1 MPCACLLMICYKY
14 IRSVGM
20 NLSMH
25 ISGYTYATSMS
36 NIPMPPVS
44 TNINHGRF
52 AYLTWSSG
60 NIWPLV
66 LSHAHASRWWAASH
80 DAKVQAAGGI
90 AVANKEVQPP
100 RYVGQK
106 YESARCMRMRMVL
119 CHQRLGLAD
128 MASDRSSIPPGA
140 VGSTDRRQHD
150 RNGTRC
156 VAHDDA
162 GRMQRNK
169 ACG

>member
-1 MPCACLLMICYKY
+1 MGCYKY
-14 IRSVGM
+14 ICHLLLEWIHQCIYRVTHTPYRCQM
-20 NLSMH
+20 YQ
-25 ISGYTYATSMS
+25 I
-36 NIPMPPVS
+36 IPPDIAD
-44 TNINHGRF
+44 INHDRPS
-52 AYLTWSSG
+52 YLTTLG
-60 NIWPLV
+60 LV
-66 LSHAHASRWWAASH
+66 LFGRRFCHTRASRWAASH
-80 DAKVQAAGGI
+80 DAKVQPADGI
-90 AVANKEVQPP
+90 AVANIEVQPP
-100 RYVGQK
+100 RYVGQM
-106 YESARCMRMRMVL
+106 YESARCMRMLMVR
-119 CHQRLGLAD
+119 CHPRLGLAD

>member
-1 MPCACLLMICYKY
+1 M
-14 IRSVGM
+14 
-20 NLSMH
+20 
-25 ISGYTYATSMS
+25 
-36 NIPMPPVS
+36 
-44 TNINHGRF
+44 
-52 AYLTWSSG
+52 
-60 NIWPLV
+60 
-66 LSHAHASRWWAASH
+66 
-80 DAKVQAAGGI
+80 
-90 AVANKEVQPP
+90 ANKEVQPP

-169 ACG
+169 ACGLVLMTNGWRGCFGCGGSLDGY